1 MPRIDVSLEIPKT
14 GSPVPGLCSV
24 HATDGRGQYGDPSFR
39 GNCSG
44 ALIRDVLEYFQPNTC
59 LDPMEGSGTCR
70 DVCQELGIHYD
81 GFDLSGGFDALE
93 LENYS
98 GAGILYDFIWLHP
111 PYWDLLKYNDDPR
124 CLSRVKT
131 LGNFLD
137 KLIVVIGNC
146 LAVLSRNGH
155 LAILIGDITRRGN
168 CSQLPFLTWQLA
180 SLHHGLRLAV
190 PEIIRLQH
198 GATSTKREYAH
209 AFIPRLHDVLMIFK
223 QQ

>member
-1 MPRIDVSLEIPKT
+1 
-14 GSPVPGLCSV
+14 
-24 HATDGRGQYGDPSFR
+24 
-39 GNCSG
+39 
-44 ALIRDVLEYFQPNTC
+44 
-59 LDPMEGSGTCR
+59 MEGSGTCR

-111 PYWDLLKYNDDPR
+111 PYYNMLKYNDDPR
-124 CLSRVKT
+124 CLSRVEA

-168 CSQLPFLTWQLA
+168 CCQLPFLTWQLA

-209 AFIPRLHDVLMIFK
+209 AFIPRLHDVLMVFK